1 MCLSISG
8 KIISINSPFARVEIH
23 GIETKINI
31 ELLENPREGDLVL
44 IHSGFALQ
52 KIDEKY
58 FNYLDETLESMM
70 KEEEDE

>member
-8 KIISINSPFARVEIH
+8 KIISINPPFAKVEVH
-23 GIETKINI
+23 GIETQINI
-31 ELLENPREGDLVL
+31 ELLEEPKEGDFVL

-52 KIDEKY
+52 KIDEEY
-58 FNYLDETLESMM
+58 FNYLDEALESMM